1 MSNDAARWY
10 PRTTL
15 VAALILLAALSRLL
29 PHPPNFTPVE
39 AIGLFGGAYLADR
52 RLAYLVPLLAMA
64 LADLVLGL
72 HSGMPVIYALIAFNV
87 WLGFRVG
94 PNPSAQRVASY
105 GLLAAAVF
113 FIVSNFAVWASG
125 GGLFYTYDLAGLISC
140 YTMALP
146 FFGYSLLGM
155 VVYSTI
161 LFGGMAL
168 VRAQSHEAQTLATR
182 A

>member
-1 MSNDAARWY
+1 MPNDAAARWY

-15 VAALILLAALSRLL
+15 VAALIVLAALSRLL

-52 RLAYLVPLLAMA
+52 RLAFIVPLVAMA
-64 LADLVLGL
+64 LSDLILGL
-72 HSGMPVIYALIAFNV
+72 HGAMPVIYGLIAFNV
-87 WLGFRVG
+87 WLGLRMG
-94 PNPSAQRVASY
+94 ANPSAARIAGN
-105 GLLAAAVF
+105 GLLAASVF

-125 GGLFYTYDLAGLISC
+125 GGLEYSRDFAGLISC
-140 YTMALP
+140 YVAALP

-155 VVYSTI
+155 AVYSTL

-168 VRAQSHEAQTLATR
+168 LRRQADAVPA
-182 A
+182 